1 MAKKSPGDIVE
12 QICSTP
18 TTKRNQCWYDR
29 LHPAQQELVM
39 QVAARRREKC
49 LACLP
54 VAREL
59 ATHLEIEISPYTIA
73 AWLAQH
79 G

>member
-1 MAKKSPGDIVE
+1 
-12 QICSTP
+12 
-18 TTKRNQCWYDR
+18 
-29 LHPAQQELVM
+29 M